1 MRGEITAI
9 EAAYRILKA
18 VGIYS
23 CSDFKPSTYVR
34 QLETCEIKIAPDQRG
49 EELLL
54 SIWDKR
60 LICQLSVVLIED
72 TYNLRTA
79 IVLKGSATLV
89 LDYLD

>member
-9 EAAYRILKA
+9 EAAYRILRA
-18 VGIYS
+18 AGIYRS
-23 CSDFKPSTYVR
+23 RDFKRSTYVR
-34 QLETCEIKIAPDQRG
+34 QLDTCEIKIAPDQRG

-54 SIWDKR
+54 SLWDKR
-60 LICQLSVVLIED
+60 LICQLSLVLSED
-72 TYNLRTA
+72 TYNLRSA